1 MNRNEIYEFL
11 KNKFE
16 KEFINKVLYYLFNS
30 NHINRYFLNDFTEII
45 GRSKFNVNNIIIPIF
60 PVQPPED
67 IAKILKDKFGNIDF
81 TNQGLLILLEK

>member
-1 MNRNEIYEFL
+1 M
-11 KNKFE
+11 
-16 KEFINKVLYYLFNS
+16 
-30 NHINRYFLNDFTEII
+30 NDFTETIE
-45 GRSKFNVNNIIIPIF
+45 RSKFNVNNIIITIF